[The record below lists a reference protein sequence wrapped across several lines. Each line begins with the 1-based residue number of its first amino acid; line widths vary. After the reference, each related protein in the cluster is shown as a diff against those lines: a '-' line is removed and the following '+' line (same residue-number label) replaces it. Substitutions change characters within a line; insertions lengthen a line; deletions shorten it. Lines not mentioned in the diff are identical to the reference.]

1 MKKLPVKSIR
11 EVPSR
16 NYRCQKMSLKE
27 EILSGRRSISVQS
40 YSMSIGEL
48 LSLYKDNELDLH
60 PEFQRIYRWTNQQRI
75 NLIESILLGIPI
87 PSLFVSQKRDGK
99 WDVIDGVQR
108 LSTIFEFMGELKDD
122 NGNKLPPLV
131 LERTKSIP
139 SLDKVS
145 WQSDK
150 FDSGLRLS
158 FKRERLNL
166 IIIKEELSS
175 PSSKFDL
182 FQRINSGGTNLSKQ
196 ELRNCLIVM
205 VNADAW
211 NYLRSLEDNVNF
223 QNCISISS
231 RKDNE
236 SYDMELI
243 IRYFYLIDQNN
254 NHVTGNL
261 DHLLD
266 DFTERFSNNFEDSK
280 EFLEKKN
287 IFEKTFSLL
296 STTLGENSF
305 RKYDKNK
312 KKFTGPFTNYSFE
325 AIIPGLVANLDY
337 WQNHTKKLEIK
348 IKNIY
353 TNPEFTQVVTK
364 AGIRGPDRMN
374 SLKDFSINWFK
385 QN

>member
-1 MKKLPVKSIR
+1 MKKLPVKSVR

-254 NHVTGNL
+254 NHVTG
-261 DHLLD
+261 
-266 DFTERFSNNFEDSK
+266 T
-280 EFLEKKN
+280 
-287 IFEKTFSLL
+287 
-296 STTLGENSF
+296 
-305 RKYDKNK
+305 
-312 KKFTGPFTNYSFE
+312 
-325 AIIPGLVANLDY
+325 
-337 WQNHTKKLEIK
+337 
-348 IKNIY
+348 
-353 TNPEFTQVVTK
+353 
-364 AGIRGPDRMN
+364 
-374 SLKDFSINWFK
+374 
-385 QN
+385 

>member
-1 MKKLPVKSIR
+1 
-11 EVPSR
+11 
-16 NYRCQKMSLKE
+16 MSLKE

-337 WQNHTKKLEIK
+337 WQNHTKKLETK

>member
-1 MKKLPVKSIR
+1 MKKLPVKSVR

-182 FQRINSGGTNLSKQ
+182 FQRINSGGTN
-196 ELRNCLIVM
+196 
-205 VNADAW
+205 
-211 NYLRSLEDNVNF
+211 
-223 QNCISISS
+223 
-231 RKDNE
+231 
-236 SYDMELI
+236 
-243 IRYFYLIDQNN
+243 
-254 NHVTGNL
+254 
-261 DHLLD
+261 
-266 DFTERFSNNFEDSK
+266 
-280 EFLEKKN
+280 
-287 IFEKTFSLL
+287 
-296 STTLGENSF
+296 
-305 RKYDKNK
+305 
-312 KKFTGPFTNYSFE
+312 
-325 AIIPGLVANLDY
+325 
-337 WQNHTKKLEIK
+337 
-348 IKNIY
+348 
-353 TNPEFTQVVTK
+353 
-364 AGIRGPDRMN
+364 
-374 SLKDFSINWFK
+374 
-385 QN
+385 